1 MTDASVDSVIDGLT
15 EDLRP
20 TGRLMPPG
28 MRALAWLGL
37 VTAVAAILA
46 WFSDL
51 SDIAYRLHYVPDMW
65 LAVIGSV
72 LTTILGAVA
81 TFQLSLPDR
90 SPGWALLPL
99 PGLAVWIAA
108 SGLGCLRAWVIP
120 DMHPASLA
128 EAKTCFTF
136 IVALSV
142 PLSIV
147 TIFMV
152 RRAFPMRPNL
162 TAATGGVA
170 VAAAAATLL
179 NFFHPYDVGAID
191 LAVHVVAIGLVILAN
206 RAVGGRLLT
215 PKEVGLSPARR
226 S

>member
-1 MTDASVDSVIDGLT
+1 MTDASVDIMIGGLT

-20 TGRLMPPG
+20 VGRLMSPG
-28 MRALAWLGL
+28 TRALAWLGL
-37 VTAVAAILA
+37 VAAVAAVLA
-46 WFSDL
+46 SFSNL

-72 LTTILGAVA
+72 LTTIFGAVA

-99 PGLAVWIAA
+99 PGVAVWVAA
-108 SGLGCLRAWVIP
+108 SGIGCLRAWVIP
-120 DMHPASLA
+120 DMHAASLE
-128 EAKTCFTF
+128 EARVCFSF
-136 IVALSV
+136 IVSLSV
-142 PLSIV
+142 PLSTL
-147 TIFMV
+147 TILMV

-162 TAATGGVA
+162 TAATGGIA

-179 NFFHPYDVGAID
+179 NFFHPYDVGAAD

-206 RAVGGRLLT
+206 RALGGRLLIA
-215 PKEVGLSPARR
+215 SISHR
-226 S
+226 

>member
-1 MTDASVDSVIDGLT
+1 MTDASVDAMIEGLT

-20 TGRLMPPG
+20 TGRLMSPG
-28 MRALAWLGL
+28 LRALAWLGL
-37 VTAVAAILA
+37 VTAAAAVLA
-46 WFSDL
+46 SFSDL
-51 SDIAYRLHYVPDMW
+51 SDIVYRLHYVPDMW

-72 LTTILGAVA
+72 LTTILAAVA

-108 SGLGCLRAWVIP
+108 SGMGCLRAWVIP
-120 DMHPASLA
+120 DMHPASLE

-147 TIFMV
+147 TVLMV

-179 NFFHPYDVGAID
+179 NFFHPYDVGATD
-191 LAVHVVAIGLVILAN
+191 LVVHVVAIGLVILAN

-215 PKEVGLSPARR
+215 PKNVGPSPTNR

>member
-1 MTDASVDSVIDGLT
+1 
-15 EDLRP
+15 
-20 TGRLMPPG
+20 
-28 MRALAWLGL
+28 
-37 VTAVAAILA
+37 
-46 WFSDL
+46 
-51 SDIAYRLHYVPDMW
+51 
-65 LAVIGSV
+65 
-72 LTTILGAVA
+72 
-81 TFQLSLPDR
+81 
-90 SPGWALLPL
+90 
-99 PGLAVWIAA
+99 
-108 SGLGCLRAWVIP
+108 
-120 DMHPASLA
+120 MHPASLA

>member
-1 MTDASVDSVIDGLT
+1 MTDASLDAMIDGLT

-20 TGRLMPPG
+20 TGRLMSPG
-28 MRALAWLGL
+28 IRALAWLGL
-37 VTAVAAILA
+37 VAAVAAVLA
-46 WFSDL
+46 TFSDL
-51 SDIAYRLHYVPDMW
+51 SDIAHRLQYVPDMW
-65 LAVIGSV
+65 LAVLGSV
-72 LTTILGAVA
+72 LTMVLGAVA

-99 PGLAVWIAA
+99 PGLAIWIAA
-108 SGLGCLRAWVIP
+108 SGLGCLRSWVIP
-120 DMHPASLA
+120 DMHAASLE
-128 EAKTCFTF
+128 EARTCFTF

-147 TIFMV
+147 TILMV

-191 LAVHVVAIGLVILAN
+191 LVVHVAAIGLVIVAN
-206 RAVGGRLLT
+206 RAIGGRLLT
-215 PKEVGLSPARR
+215 PRNAGTSSILK
-226 S
+226 

>member
-1 MTDASVDSVIDGLT
+1 MTDASVDAMIEGLT

-20 TGRLMPPG
+20 TGRLMSPG

-37 VTAVAAILA
+37 VAAVAALLGA
-46 WFSDL
+46 FSDL
-51 SDIAYRLHYVPDMW
+51 SEIAYRLHYVPDMW
-65 LAVIGSV
+65 LAVLGSV
-72 LTTILGAVA
+72 LTMVLGAVA

-108 SGLGCLRAWVIP
+108 SGMGCLRAWVVP
-120 DMHPASLA
+120 DMHAASFE
-128 EAKTCFTF
+128 EARTCFTF

-147 TIFMV
+147 TILMV

-162 TAATGGVA
+162 AAATGGIA

-191 LAVHVVAIGLVILAN
+191 LAVHVVAIALVIAAN
-206 RAVGGRLLT
+206 RAIGGRLLT
-215 PKEVGLSPARR
+215 PKTSGRR
-226 S
+226 PS